1 MLTSKRDGLTY
12 QEIATELGISI
23 KTVEHQIS
31 KALKTLRETAIKIY
45 TFFFG

>member
-1 MLTSKRDGLTY
+1 MAKRDGLSY
-12 QEIATELGISI
+12 REIADELRLSI
-23 KTVEHQIS
+23 KTVENQMS